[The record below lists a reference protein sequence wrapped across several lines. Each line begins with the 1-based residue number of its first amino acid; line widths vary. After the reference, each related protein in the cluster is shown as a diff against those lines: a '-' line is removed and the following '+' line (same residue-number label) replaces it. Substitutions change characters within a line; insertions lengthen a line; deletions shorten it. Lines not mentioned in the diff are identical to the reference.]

1 MSSAAES
8 PFISSVSSIQHSLK
22 ASGTPSSFSELW
34 MDFTNAIKVSRSLL
48 AVSLLGTSSASTGVA
63 CSSDI
68 SLVDAEAGVDVPSPL
83 PPQPASKVHKIQIGI
98 TNFAG
103 RE

>member
-1 MSSAAES
+1 
-8 PFISSVSSIQHSLK
+8 
-22 ASGTPSSFSELW
+22 
-34 MDFTNAIKVSRSLL
+34 MDFTKAIKVSRSLL
-48 AVSLLGTSSASTGVA
+48 AVSLRWGLRRHVSTGVA
-63 CSSDI
+63 CASDV